1 MKHHQETLLLGSN
14 VKLMNHLLGD
24 NSDELS
30 SVCNSEKMKWV
41 LILGQWIQCIGFGE
55 AVSVGKNGKMGSGE
69 QIRKA
74 THERSWGWVR
84 AKTARCTQ

>member
-41 LILGQWIQCIGFGE
+41 LILGQ
-55 AVSVGKNGKMGSGE
+55 
-69 QIRKA
+69 
-74 THERSWGWVR
+74 
-84 AKTARCTQ
+84 